1 MLPWVKGSD
10 RTLTEMRFYGIL
22 LMVLSLW
29 GPYLFHSGDFS
40 MEYIVLQIGSAL
52 IALWYIR
59 TLFLIPSDEVKD
71 ENGRLPSAARSF
83 WVSQLFLGLVFL
95 MALAAVSN
103 FAGMVVGLTLSL
115 AVILRSEKKYRSSG
129 FPFS

>member
-1 MLPWVKGSD
+1 
-10 RTLTEMRFYGIL
+10 
-22 LMVLSLW
+22 
-29 GPYLFHSGDFS
+29 
-40 MEYIVLQIGSAL
+40 MEYLVLQIGSAL

-59 TLFLIPSDEVKD
+59 TLFLIPADEVKD

-103 FAGMVVGLTLSL
+103 FAGMVVGLTLSM